1 MSFATDDAA
10 ESQISVPVTVMHVGS
25 SEETVSE
32 TRVIPE
38 TADGCRVLAPCRGT
52 RARNRGRQA
61 EKPFKRVPPS
71 YFTRQRPQARYPGRS
86 SSPSLVLIEGAEAQ
100 QVLDILARE
109 AQGLPYARA
118 GQDAVLDEAVN
129 RRGVHLQVSGQV
141 LDREQQL
148 EPQTLS
154 SLASCESLLFWL
166 FGMPPRAS
174 CPGRHRRCRR
184 IVTRPQRLSSQI
196 PGS

>member
-10 ESQISVPVTVMHVGS
+10 QPQISVPVTVMHVGS

-109 AQGLPYARA
+109 TEALPDARA
-118 GQDAVLDEAVN
+118 GEGAVLGEPVHHRGAHLQIGGQIFDREQ
-129 RRGVHLQVSGQV
+129 RLEPQRLGVHLNRR
-141 LDREQQL
+141 LRHANH
-148 EPQTLS
+148 S
-154 SLASCESLLFWL
+154 SLDCS
-166 FGMPPRAS
+166 GKPPRARFLL
-174 CPGRHRRCRR
+174 CHA
-184 IVTRPQRLSSQI
+184 SS
-196 PGS
+196 